1 MALSRS
7 GKCQVDQIMF
17 VIGSLSVGGAE
28 RHLVSVASGL
38 RQRGWQASVFVFSR
52 SGPLLSELEA
62 QGVPV
67 FGPTPVEQEKRGLT
81 KRFWIWVRLIKAA
94 TQLAITLKQNQN
106 LIIHF
111 FLPTAYIVGGILS
124 CIVGAQHRIMSR
136 RSLNNYQH
144 KRPLYRR
151 IEYFLHSRMNMLL
164 GNSLAVVRELELESK
179 GDTPIRLIYNG
190 VGLAI
195 TNGLSYGQIRRE
207 LRIKESALVFIIV
220 ANIIPYKGHAD
231 LLVAL
236 ASIRDNLPLH
246 WNLICIGRDDGILS
260 ALQDQA
266 KLLGISENI
275 RWLGGRMNVEDFLPE
290 ADIYVSA
297 SHEEGFSNAVLEA
310 MLAELPIVATN
321 VGGNSEAIIDSVTG
335 YIVPPYKP
343 YELGAA
349 LLKLARDMDRK
360 IMGKRG
366 QQYVKDRF
374 SMKACLDK
382 YEEIYKQIT

>member
-1 MALSRS
+1 MGLSRS
-7 GKCQVDQIMF
+7 GKCQTNQIMF

-28 RHLVSVASGL
+28 RQLVSVATGL
-38 RQRGWQASVFVFSR
+38 RMRGWKTSVFVFSR
-52 SGPLLSELEA
+52 SGPLLSELET
-62 QGVPV
+62 QGVSV
-67 FGPTPVEQEKRGLT
+67 FGPTPVEQEKRGLM
-81 KRFWIWVRLIKAA
+81 KRFWTWLRLIKG
-94 TQLAITLKQNQN
+94 AIQFIIILRENKN
-106 LIIHF
+106 LILHF
-111 FLPTAYIVGGILS
+111 FLPTAYIIAGILS
-124 CIVGAQHRIMSR
+124 CMVGGQPRIMSR
-136 RSLNNYQH
+136 RSLNIYQR
-144 KRPLYRR
+144 KRPLYRW
-151 IEYFLHSRMNMLL
+151 IEHFLHSRMNIIL

-179 GDTPIRLIYNG
+179 RDTPIRLIYNG
-190 VGLAI
+190 VGLAT

-310 MLAELPIVATN
+310 MLAGLPIVATT
-321 VGGNSEAIIDSVTG
+321 VGGNPEAISDNVTG
-335 YIVPPYKP
+335 FIVPPYNP
-343 YELGAA
+343 HELGLA
-349 LLKLARDMDRK
+349 LLKLSRDMDRK
-360 IMGKRG
+360 IMGKRA